1 MNILFIINY
10 FSIGGA
16 EKLVY
21 DFALQ
26 MCGSVR
32 AISVVGLY
40 RGDAVVEETMR
51 KNLENKG
58 IKTYVLCK
66 RAKKDRL
73 KSVRQI
79 VRIIKQDKISI
90 VHAHCGVP
98 MLLGKIAGFLSRVP
112 VVCTIHSTSGYS
124 AVQERMT
131 SWMSKNYVSIGEA
144 AEKYMTE
151 KLHIPP
157 TKITRIYNAVDT
169 AKFGHGK
176 KSADFWQ
183 LYGGEPG
190 DINLLHVGRVHEAK
204 NQLCML
210 RAMAQLKKQ
219 GLTHYKL
226 YIVGPYETADP
237 LYQQL
242 TVFVR
247 EHHLEA
253 QVRFV
258 GPQRNVAD
266 FLANA
271 DCFLMTS
278 HYEGFSLA
286 FLEAVISGVPVIC
299 TELPFVRNLNKIAP
313 CALLIAQDDSKT
325 LADLLAQK
333 KFAAFSQNSQAF
345 AEQFSMEHCAQQHL
359 ELYKKVCA

>member
-1 MNILFIINY
+1 MNILFIINS
-10 FSIGGA
+10 FSMGGA

-21 DFALQ
+21 DLSLQ
-26 MCGSVR
+26 LCGRVSH
-32 AISVVGLY
+32 ISVIGLY
-40 RGDAVVEETMR
+40 KTDLPIEQQIQDELHKHGV
-51 KNLENKG
+51 
-58 IKTYVLCK
+58 KTYILNK
-66 RAKKDRL
+66 RAKKDRF

-79 VRIIKQDKISI
+79 CQIIKQDNISL

-98 MLLGKIAGFLSRVP
+98 MLLGKLAGLLTRVP
-112 VVCTIHSTSGYS
+112 VMCTIHSTSGYS
-124 AVQERMT
+124 AAQERMT
-131 SWMSKNYVSIGEA
+131 SWMSKSYVSIGEA

-151 KLHIPP
+151 KLYIPP
-157 TKITRIYNAVDT
+157 AKITRIYNAVDT
-169 AKFGHGK
+169 ATFGHGT

-183 LYGGEPG
+183 HYGGEPG

-210 RAMAQLKKQ
+210 RAMAELKKQ

-226 YIVGPYETADP
+226 YIVGPYETDDP

-242 TVFVR
+242 TAFVR
-247 EHHLEA
+247 AHQLEA
-253 QVRFV
+253 QVHFV

-278 HYEGFSLA
+278 RYEGFSLA

-299 TELPFVRNLNKIAP
+299 TNLDFVRNLNKIAR
-313 CALLIAQDDSKT
+313 CALLVAQDDSKA
-325 LADLLAQK
+325 LADILAKKQFSALTQNSAVFAERFSIGNCAQK
-333 KFAAFSQNSQAF
+333 
-345 AEQFSMEHCAQQHL
+345 HL